1 MIHTLTVTS
10 HHREEVI
17 DITAHVTEALR
28 TLGVPEGVATLFCP
42 HTTGALTIQEAADP
56 DVARDLTA
64 TFSHLVPLRGDYRHA
79 EGNSDAHVK
88 AALVGCAQT
97 FLVEAGRPRL
107 GRWQGIFFCELDGP
121 RQRQLWLKVL
131 PG

>member
-1 MIHTLTVTS
+1 MIHTLDVTS
-10 HHREEVI
+10 RRREEVI
-17 DITAHVTEALR
+17 DITALVTGAVALA
-28 TLGVPEGVATLFCP
+28 GVPDGVATLFCP

-64 TFSHLVPLRGDYRHA
+64 TFSRLVPLRGDYRHA

-97 FLVEAGRPRL
+97 FLVEHGRPRL

-121 RQRQLWLKVL
+121 RERQLWLKIL

>member
-1 MIHTLTVTS
+1 MIHTIEVTS
-10 HHREEVI
+10 HHREEAI
-17 DITAHVTEALR
+17 DVTERVTAALAA
-28 TLGVPEGVATLFCP
+28 LGVRDGVATLFCP

-56 DVARDLTA
+56 DVARDLVA
-64 TFSHLVPLRGDYRHA
+64 TFARLVPHHGDYRHA

-97 FLVEAGRPRL
+97 FLVEQGRPRL
-107 GRWQGIFFCELDGP
+107 GTWQGIFFCELDGP
-121 RQRQLWLKVL
+121 RRRQLWLKVL